1 VRISGR
7 RAVDLCAGFLRLVS
21 GPLAAAPVRTLRRAT
36 VVDPASKDIV
46 DEVLCAVMRAP
57 RSFTGEDL
65 VEISCHGNPV
75 LLRRVVSVAVAAGAR
90 LASPGEFTRRA
101 FLNGRID
108 LAQAEAVSQLI
119 NARTE
124 RAVAQAARALAG
136 GLSGPLHDIR
146 ERLLDLIAGLEVA
159 IDFPDDGFGPSPD
172 DAAKEAE
179 RLASET
185 RRLLQSARQG
195 RVVHEGLTIAI
206 VGAPNAGKSS
216 LFNALLAMDRAI
228 VSPIPGTTRDLVEG
242 ALAISGVPIRLID
255 TAGLGATD
263 HPLEAEGMRRTRRAI
278 TESDLLMVV
287 IDGSVPRAHPSQDI
301 VENKEYLV
309 VVNKADLTPA
319 QGPLAVGLQVS
330 ALTGLGMDGLVKELR
345 AWIDRRV
352 ESDGDEGGIVAT
364 LRQIELL
371 DSVEQ
376 ALARGVLALRGGVP
390 IEAALVD
397 LREALAFSGT
407 VIGVGVEEAV
417 LNRIFST
424 FCLGK

>member
-7 RAVDLCAGFLRLVS
+7 FAVDLCASFLRLVS

-36 VVDPASKDIV
+36 IVDPASNDV
-46 DEVLCAVMRAP
+46 LDEVLCAVMRAP
-57 RSFTGEDL
+57 RSFTGEDV

-90 LASPGEFTRRA
+90 LAKPGEFTRRA

-119 NARTE
+119 SARTE
-124 RAVAQAARALAG
+124 RAAAQAARALAG
-136 GLSGPLHDIR
+136 GLSAPLHGMRD
-146 ERLLDLIAGLEVA
+146 RLLDLIAGLEVA
-159 IDFPDDGFGPSPD
+159 IDFPDDGFGLSPS
-172 DAAKEAE
+172 DAAKDAE
-179 RLASET
+179 HLASET

-216 LFNALLAMDRAI
+216 IFNTLLATDRAI

-242 ALAISGVPIRLID
+242 TLAISGVPIRLID

-263 HPLEAEGMRRTRRAI
+263 HPVEAEGMRRTRRAI

-287 IDGSVPRAHPSQDI
+287 IDGSAVRGHPCPDVI
-301 VENKEYLV
+301 ENKDNIV
-309 VVNKADLTPA
+309 VVSKADLTPA
-319 QGPLAVGLQVS
+319 PGSLAVGLHVS
-330 ALTGLGMDGLVKELR
+330 ALTGLGMDRLVEELG

-352 ESDGDEGGIVAT
+352 ATDGDEGGIVAT

-371 DSVEQ
+371 EGAERS
-376 ALARGVLALRGGVP
+376 LARGALALREGVP

-397 LREALAFSGT
+397 LREALAVSGT
-407 VIGVGVEEAV
+407 VVGLGVEEAV
-417 LNRIFST
+417 LDRIFST